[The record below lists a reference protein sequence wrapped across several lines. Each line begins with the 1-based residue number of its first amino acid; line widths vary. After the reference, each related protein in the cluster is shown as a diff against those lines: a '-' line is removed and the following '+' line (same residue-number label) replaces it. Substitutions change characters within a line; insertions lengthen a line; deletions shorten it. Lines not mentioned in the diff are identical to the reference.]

1 MELLEVLYEE
11 GLSTRCVHR
20 LNGAEIVTDA
30 PKESFG
36 RGLMFSPTDLLAAAL
51 GSCVLTLMGLAAK
64 KLQVE
69 ITGTK
74 AQIDKEMVSQPVRR
88 IGKLIVT
95 VFCPHTYSQQIQE
108 ELEKAGRLCPVHNSL
123 HPDIIQEF
131 VFHWGVS

>member
-1 MELLEVLYEE
+1 MELLDVLYEKD
-11 GLSTRCVHR
+11 LSTRCIHK
-20 LNGAEIVTDA
+20 LNGAEIATDA

-36 RGLMFSPTDLLAAAL
+36 RGLMFSPTDLVAAAL

-64 KLQVE
+64 KMQVD
-69 ITGTK
+69 ISLAR
-74 AQIDKEMVSQPVRR
+74 AQVSKEMVSQPLRR
-88 IGKLIVT
+88 IGKLVVN
-95 VFCPHTYSQQIQE
+95 VFCPQTYSQQIQE

>member
-1 MELLEVLYEE
+1 MEVLDVLYEKD
-11 GLSTRCVHR
+11 LSIRCIHR

-30 PKESFG
+30 PKESLG

-64 KLQVE
+64 KLKVD
-69 ITGTK
+69 ITGAK
-74 AQIDKEMVSQPVRR
+74 AQIEKEMVSQPVRR
-88 IGKLIVT
+88 IGKFVVT
-95 VFCPHTYSQQIQE
+95 VFCSQSYREDIQE

-131 VFHWGVS
+131 VFYWGVS